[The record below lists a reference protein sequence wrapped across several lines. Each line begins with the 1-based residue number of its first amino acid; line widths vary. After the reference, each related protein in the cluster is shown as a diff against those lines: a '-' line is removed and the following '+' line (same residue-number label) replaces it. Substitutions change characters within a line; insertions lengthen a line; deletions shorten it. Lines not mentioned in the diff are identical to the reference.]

1 MRDLAVWTV
10 VPQAGVE
17 ESMKKINTLICEP
30 KDEFKFVSSTLETEI
45 ATFTLDPCCC
55 YMHY

>member
-10 VPQAGVE
+10 IPQAGVE

-45 ATFTLDPCCC
+45 FTLDPLL
-55 YMHY
+55 H